1 MTRPSPR
8 ALLVGAGAVLAL
20 GLLAMGGW
28 FWRDAAQ
35 RQAQAAYAAAMTGAQ
50 PGRGAQATP
59 EARAAAIQGLEAV
72 LGRYPSAPGAAEA
85 AYELGNLRYAAGA
98 WAGARGAWEIALVKA
113 TASPTL
119 RRLAQASIGY
129 AWEAERKYGSAA
141 EAYRAALAALGPQ
154 DFLYEQ
160 LLLNLARVQE
170 VVGQK
175 AEAVQTYRRV
185 LAEVSQTRRGPE
197 IRARLLALGAS

>member
-1 MTRPSPR
+1 
-8 ALLVGAGAVLAL
+8 
-20 GLLAMGGW
+20 
-28 FWRDAAQ
+28 
-35 RQAQAAYAAAMTGAQ
+35 MTGAQ

>member
-35 RQAQAAYAAAMTGAQ
+35 RQAQAAYAAAMAAAQ
-50 PGRGAQATP
+50 PARGAQATP